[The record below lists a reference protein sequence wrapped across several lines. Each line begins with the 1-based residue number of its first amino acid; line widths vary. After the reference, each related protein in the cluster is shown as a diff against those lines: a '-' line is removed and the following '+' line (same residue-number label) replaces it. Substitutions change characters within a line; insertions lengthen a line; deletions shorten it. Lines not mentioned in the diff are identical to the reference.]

1 MALHF
6 RKIFKIVRSQNVAT
20 DISLL
25 MDHVDVLKDITK
37 STRHVED
44 VLKIVYTAKR
54 ERNVLHV
61 LKDISKLLV
70 YVIYVWK
77 IVKSALIRLIAL
89 LVLRDLVICLI
100 AVYLLKIRQS

>member
-1 MALHF
+1 MALYF
-6 RKIFKIVRSQNVAT
+6 RKIFKIVYLQNAAT
-20 DISLL
+20 DTILL
-25 MDHVDVLKDITK
+25 MDHVNARKNFTK

-44 VLKIVYTAKR
+44 VLEIVYNAKQ
-54 ERNVLHV
+54 ERNVRNV

-100 AVYLLKIRQS
+100 AVCLLKIQQS